1 MNEKEYYRI
10 AIIDDVKAVANSLKR
25 ELNLTARKNKLSFRI
40 TDFQDPIEGLRYV
53 ENSPVDLVI
62 SDIKMPYMTG
72 DKLVEKIKE
81 KFPDM
86 PIIVIT
92 GFASKENIVA
102 VMVADEKCVILTKPW
117 EFEKLVDAVGGLL
130 KIPLDIPVDYGK

>member
-1 MNEKEYYRI
+1 MNEKDYYRI
-10 AIIDDVKAVANSLKR
+10 VIIDDVKAVANSLKR
-25 ELNLTARKNKLSFRI
+25 ELNLTARKNKLDFRI
-40 TDFQDPIEGLRYV
+40 TDFQDPIEGLKYV
-53 ENSPVDLVI
+53 ESSSVDLII

-92 GFASKENIVA
+92 GFASKENIMA
-102 VMVADEKCVILTKPW
+102 VMEADKKCVILTKPW

-130 KIPLDIPVDYGK
+130 KISLDIPVDYDK